1 MFCARCHREYD
12 AGHRFCPYD
21 GAELTEGRRV
31 DLFRYKP
38 TRLRGTRLG
47 ERYEVHGYLGKGAM
61 ARVYLAVE
69 IETGQPVA
77 IKVLEEFAARAERT
91 RERFVREAQSAA
103 MIGHP
108 NIVRVLD
115 AGARSEDGAPYLVM
129 EYLFGESLGDW
140 LRRERRM
147 DADLAIPV
155 LSQAASGLAAAH
167 RAGIIHRDVKPDNIY
182 LVGPQG
188 DPYAVK
194 VLDFG
199 LAKIQ
204 AADLITAT
212 GTAVGTLEY
221 MAPEQVV
228 SDLPDART
236 DVYGL
241 GVVMFRAFTG
251 ELPFPRSEQSE
262 LLARQLV
269 TPPPR
274 PSEKRRSL
282 DPLLESVILKAIR
295 KRPDNRYP
303 SMEAFLEDLERLA
316 GDRDGPLSADE
327 PLREP
332 SDVYVPQGSFARN
345 AAIYFYR
352 RLGMEAP
359 RFD

>member
-21 GAELTEGRRV
+21 GAELADARRV
-31 DLFRYKP
+31 ELFRYKP
-38 TRLRGTRLG
+38 TRLRGTVLG
-47 ERYEVHGYLGKGAM
+47 GRYEVCGYIGKGAM

-69 IETGQPVA
+69 RETRLPVA
-77 IKVLEEFAARAERT
+77 IKVLESFAARAERT
-91 RERFVREAQSAA
+91 RERFMREAQSAA

-108 NIVRVLD
+108 NIVKVLD
-115 AGARSEDGAPYLVM
+115 AGTRDDGAPYLVM

-140 LRRERRM
+140 LRRERLM
-147 DADLAIPV
+147 DADLAVPV
-155 LSQAASGLAAAH
+155 LCQAASGLAAAH
-167 RAGIIHRDVKPDNIY
+167 RAGIIHRDVKPDN
-182 LVGPQG
+182 LFLLGAQG

-204 AADLITAT
+204 AADHITAT

-228 SDLPDART
+228 SDRPDART

-269 TPPPR
+269 TQPPR
-274 PSEKRRSL
+274 PSERRRGIDRL
-282 DPLLESVILKAIR
+282 TEAVILKAIR
-295 KRPDNRYP
+295 KRPENRYP
-303 SMEAFLEDLERLA
+303 SMEAFLLDLERLA
-316 GDRDGPLSADE
+316 GERGGPLLAED
-327 PLREP
+327 PLP
-332 SDVYVPQGSFARN
+332 APDDVYVPQGSFARN

-352 RLGMEAP
+352 KLGMEAP
-359 RFD
+359 RFGD